1 MHNQNEIEASKMNT
15 NVLKTGKII
24 TRSKEINLNQSI
36 DLLQSST
43 HNKSYHENPNDIS
56 MSTNLI
62 RSINEPKPVNMDFIG
77 NMKKYLTNTTNLI
90 QNYSK
95 PPKVSTSISKPRP
108 KPTTKDDT
116 RTSEKRIK
124 DEFKDINE

>member
-1 MHNQNEIEASKMNT
+1 MNPQ
-15 NVLKTGKII
+15 LKTGKI
-24 TRSKEINLNQSI
+24 RSSKDISLNQSMNQSI
-36 DLLQSST
+36 DMLQPST
-43 HNKSYHENPNDIS
+43 QTWCENPSDMS

-62 RSINEPKPVNMDFIG
+62 RSTHEPKQMDFIG

-95 PPKVSTSISKPRP
+95 PPKVTTFISKLR
-108 KPTTKDDT
+108 TKSKTPHDNK
-116 RTSEKRIK
+116 TSEKKIK